1 VKQYRIGGAP
11 KRLSWLPFALLLAV
25 SPAAATAATVDG
37 QVSGGGLPAPSA
49 QPTEYR
55 IGPLDTLSITVFEV
69 KDLSLEKIQVDA
81 SGQLDF
87 PLIGQVLAQGKTAHE
102 LAGEIARRLDATY
115 MHDPQVAVAV
125 VESQSQKI
133 TVEGAVT
140 EAGVF
145 QVRGSSTLL
154 QAIALARGPGK
165 TADLSHV
172 TLFRTVG
179 GTRQQYSYNAKA
191 IQSGRENDP
200 EVLAGDLIVVGE
212 SRGKSTLQNIGDM
225 APLLYLL
232 SVLHP

>member
-1 VKQYRIGGAP
+1 VKHYRIGGAP
-11 KRLSWLPFALLLAV
+11 KRLSWLPVALLLAL
-25 SPAAATAATVDG
+25 SPAVSAAATVDG
-37 QVSGGGLPAPSA
+37 QAVAGALPAPSG
-49 QPTEYR
+49 QPSEYR

-81 SGQLDF
+81 SGALDF
-87 PLIGQVLAQGKTAHE
+87 PLIGQVQAQGKTTHE

-133 TVEGAVT
+133 TVEGSVT

-145 QVRGSSTLL
+145 QLRGSSTLL
-154 QAIALARGPGK
+154 QAIAMAKGPGK
-165 TADLSHV
+165 NADLAKV

-179 GTRQQYSYNAKA
+179 GARQQYSYNAKA
-191 IQSGRENDP
+191 IEAGKENDP

-212 SRGKSTLQNIGDM
+212 SGTKAALDRLGSV
-225 APLLYLL
+225 APLLYVL
-232 SVLHP
+232 SVFHP